1 MKIRALITVIL
12 FLIILS
18 SIVIYGQADGEMD
31 MFGKITKVVYDQGNL
46 KENHIENVSKDNKP
60 YDNVVAIIS
69 EETKFITDDFE
80 KSDLQKGQIVGII
93 FKDDPITMI
102 YPARAEAEIIR
113 IKDSLENT
121 QIKPIVNTE
130 IENNGQRNIKKD
142 QMESI
147 MKEYNNLLL
156 TETNISS
163 VINFID
169 DGHISLLS
177 EEKASQMINEF
188 ETLQKYNLS
197 RIEKEF
203 YDNDVQKKIYE
214 IYQEGFDISKI
225 NNTN

>member
-31 MFGKITKVVYDQGNL
+31 MFGKITKVVYGQGNL

-113 IKDSLENT
+113 IKDGLENT

-163 VINFID
+163 VINFI